1 MSNQLSIFNFNHSPV
16 KLLTENKT
24 PYFNLIDVCEIFGI
38 QNPRRVLSEMLD
50 IKGVRHAYT
59 LAKDNKKRRL
69 AYISEPNLY
78 RIIFRSD
85 KPIALDF
92 QNWVFD
98 EVLPSIRKNGS
109 YTLTINPEQQHL
121 IRKAVEDRVFRTGE
135 HYQFVYK
142 KLYNEFKIPSY
153 KELPASNFD
162 SAMSFLG
169 GLNQIQDNMIT
180 VNKTNLICLVHHM
193 KWLANFY
200 REKRLYEVFK
210 MLGSDFGVQTHDH
223 FQDGYFVASNIANQF
238 NE

>member
-1 MSNQLSIFNFNHSPV
+1 MSNQLSIASMPVRQFNQLYSLNDLHSASGLDKKHQPALFLRNAQT
-16 KLLTENKT
+16 KELIAEINRST
-24 PYFNLIDVCEIFGI
+24 NLHNAV
-38 QNPRRVLSEMLD
+38 V
-50 IKGVRHAYT
+50 T
-59 LAKDNKKRRL
+59 KRGG
-69 AYISEPNLY
+69 
-78 RIIFRSD
+78 
-85 KPIALDF
+85 DF
-92 QNWVFD
+92 QGTFACK
-98 EVLPSIRKNGS
+98 EVVYAYAMWISPAFMLKVIRAYDDIYGGNK
-109 YTLTINPEQQHL
+109 INTEQQHL

-153 KELPASNFD
+153 KELPASQFD